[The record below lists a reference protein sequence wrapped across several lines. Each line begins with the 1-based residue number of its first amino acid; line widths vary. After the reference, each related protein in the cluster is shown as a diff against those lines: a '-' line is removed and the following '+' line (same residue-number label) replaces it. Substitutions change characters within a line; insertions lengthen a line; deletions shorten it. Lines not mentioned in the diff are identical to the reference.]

1 MRRLTCHTQAIHKI
15 GLKIVLRV
23 STASVENELRFGL
36 RLQRMQLFLTEAGKV
51 VIIEE

>member
-15 GLKIVLRV
+15 GLEIVLRV
-23 STASVENELRFGL
+23 SAASVENELRLCF
-36 RLQRMQLFLTEAGKV
+36 RLQRMQLFMTQAGKV